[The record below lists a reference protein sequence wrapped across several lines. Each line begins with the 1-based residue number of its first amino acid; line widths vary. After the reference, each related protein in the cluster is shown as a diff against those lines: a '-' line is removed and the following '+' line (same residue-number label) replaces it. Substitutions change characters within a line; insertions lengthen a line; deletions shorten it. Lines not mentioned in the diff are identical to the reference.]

1 MGCLFLKKSQFCFK
15 KRGKLTSLGVIIRSL
30 WEVVGKLCQNNVY
43 SFIEIKECLMDTVLN
58 PTQLHLLKMFSF
70 AKDSK
75 SLEEIRVALT
85 DVFAK
90 RVENGMDA
98 LWDSGEWNNEKNEDV
113 LNEHLRT
120 PYKNI

>member
-1 MGCLFLKKSQFCFK
+1 M
-15 KRGKLTSLGVIIRSL
+15 GVIIRSL
-30 WEVVGKLCQNNVY
+30 LEVVGKLCQNNVY
-43 SFIEIKECLMDTVLN
+43 SHIEIMECLMDTVLN

-98 LWDSGEWNNEKNEDV
+98 LWESGEWNNEKNEKV

>member
-1 MGCLFLKKSQFCFK
+1 MYGITLPIWNALGDFGKK
-15 KRGKLTSLGVIIRSL
+15 
-30 WEVVGKLCQNNVY
+30 NVY
-43 SFIEIKECLMDTVLN
+43 SHIEIMECLMDTVLN

-98 LWDSGEWNNEKNEDV
+98 LWDSGEWDNEKNEKV

>member
-1 MGCLFLKKSQFCFK
+1 
-15 KRGKLTSLGVIIRSL
+15 
-30 WEVVGKLCQNNVY
+30 
-43 SFIEIKECLMDTVLN
+43 
-58 PTQLHLLKMFSF
+58 MFSF
-70 AKDSK
+70 AKDSE

-98 LWDSGEWNNEKNEDV
+98 LWKSGEWNNEKNEKV

-120 PYKNI
+120 PYKSV

>member
-1 MGCLFLKKSQFCFK
+1 M
-15 KRGKLTSLGVIIRSL
+15 L
-30 WEVVGKLCQNNVY
+30 WAILAQKNVY
-43 SFIEIKECLMDTVLN
+43 SLIEIMERPMDSVLN
-58 PTQLHLLKMFSF
+58 PTQLHLWKMFSF
-70 AKDSK
+70 AKDSE

-98 LWDSGEWNNEKNEDV
+98 LWESGEWNNEKNEKV